1 MNLNGN
7 KNEFEILDTGNMAYQ
22 PRYPL
27 TQSPASELQGMNYK
41 EWINRCEDQELGE
54 LFVDSNAVRNAVVIG
69 AKITATIVG
78 IAFPPLK
85 IPAQILSTLIPV
97 LWPKEAG
104 PPGTAEAQF
113 TWEQMMSAVEEMI
126 DQKVEIAVKDRAI
139 ETLQILQSRIRDYQQ
154 ALCNLQ
160 TDPDNERFKEDVRRE
175 FNDAE
180 DQAKAAVIQ
189 FGNPNYAIPLLPDYA
204 QAANIH
210 LLLLRDVVQYGEIWG
225 FSFVE
230 VQQYYFNNQIG
241 NPGMKQLLATYTD
254 HCVRWYNNGLT
265 NRYETGGWNTFNDF
279 RRNMT
284 LMVMDVVSFWP
295 TYDPMLYK
303 IPTKSQLTRIVYTPL
318 IGRADDFPGIPAPTI
333 GEKESTLTQPPRLFA
348 WLRELSIGE
357 TTFPYYFST
366 GFCGRKQI
374 FQNTMDNN
382 LWEEPYKGSPGVK
395 DTQTLI
401 IPAPEVND
409 DVWRIVTYLKKMA
422 GSIQYDEIMG
432 WDFSFTKS
440 LDQRLYRYHLR
451 SVSSGMP
458 CGGSFPGPCDP
469 CNSVDPCSFE
479 LPNPTIPCD
488 DKALYSHRFAYMGAG
503 FVSNLAAMTY
513 FSYGWTHVS
522 ADANNLIDAERI
534 TQIPA
539 VKGSEMEGT
548 AKVIQGPGSTGGD
561 LVQLDY
567 RGKIQISMTAP
578 VRKGYQLRI
587 RYATA
592 STAEIHVSRVSIR
605 EDDSSNEDYYH
616 FEFLPQTYL
625 AGSLN
630 FNSFGYT
637 TMSIPLPPG
646 AGEQWDMS
654 FQWFGTDSP
663 IIIDKIEF
671 IPIEGSVEEFE
682 ANQAVEKAR
691 KAVNALFTNDAK
703 NALQLNV
710 TDYAVDQAANLVEC
724 VSEEFHAQEKMILL
738 DQVKFAKRL
747 SQERNLLNYGDF
759 ESSDWS
765 GENGWRT
772 SPHVHVTSDNPI
784 FKGRYLHMPGAM
796 SPQFSNNIYLTY
808 AYQK

>member
-1 MNLNGN
+1 
-7 KNEFEILDTGNMAYQ
+7 MAYQ

-85 IPAQILSTLIPV
+85 IPAQIISMLIPV

-126 DQKVEIAVKDRAI
+126 DQKIEIAVKDRAI

-180 DQAKAAVIQ
+180 DQAKAAIIQ
-189 FGNPNYAIPLLPDYA
+189 FMNPKYKIPLLADYA
-204 QAANIH
+204 QAANLH
-210 LLLLRDVVQYGEIWG
+210 LLLLRDVVQYGESWG

-241 NPGMKQLLATYTD
+241 NLGMKQLLATYTD
-254 HCVRWYNNGLT
+254 HCVRYYNEGLQK
-265 NRYETGGWNTFNDF
+265 RYDTGNWNTFNDY

-295 TYDPMLYK
+295 TYDPILYK
-303 IPTKSQLTRIVYTPL
+303 VPTKSQLTRIVYTPL
-318 IGRADDFPGIPAPTI
+318 LGRADNFPGIPAPSI
-333 GEKESTLTQPPRLFA
+333 GEKESTLTQPPRLFT

-357 TTFPYYFST
+357 SDFPYYFST
-366 GFCGRKQI
+366 AFSGGKQI
-374 FQNTMDNN
+374 FQNTMNNN
-382 LWEEPYKGSPGVK
+382 LWEEPYKGSPGNK

-401 IPAPEVND
+401 IPASEVND
-409 DVWRIVTYLKKMA
+409 DVWRIVTYYTYHSGGAL
-422 GSIQYDEIMG
+422 QFNTLLG

-440 LDQRLYRYHLR
+440 LDQRLYPRNIIDLR
-451 SVSSGMP
+451 RESSGLP
-458 CGGSFPGPCDP
+458 CGGSSPVPCDP
-469 CNSVDPCSFE
+469 CNSVAPCSSE
-479 LPNPTIPCD
+479 LPNPTNPCD

-503 FVSNLAAMTY
+503 LVTNNPLTAMTY
-513 FSYGWTHVS
+513 VSYGWTHVS

-539 VKGSEMEGT
+539 VKGSEIEGT
-548 AKVIQGPGSTGGD
+548 AKVIKGPGSTGGD

-567 RGKIQISMTAP
+567 RGRLKISTTAP

-592 STAEIHVSRVSIR
+592 STAEIHVNRASIR

-616 FEFLPQTYL
+616 FEFLRFWCKNRGFMKTEQK
-625 AGSLN
+625 
-630 FNSFGYT
+630 
-637 TMSIPLPPG
+637 IPNG
-646 AGEQWDMS
+646 
-654 FQWFGTDSP
+654 
-663 IIIDKIEF
+663 IE
-671 IPIEGSVEEFE
+671 
-682 ANQAVEKAR
+682 
-691 KAVNALFTNDAK
+691 L
-703 NALQLNV
+703 
-710 TDYAVDQAANLVEC
+710 YAV
-724 VSEEFHAQEKMILL
+724 K
-738 DQVKFAKRL
+738 
-747 SQERNLLNYGDF
+747 
-759 ESSDWS
+759 
-765 GENGWRT
+765 
-772 SPHVHVTSDNPI
+772 
-784 FKGRYLHMPGAM
+784 
-796 SPQFSNNIYLTY
+796 
-808 AYQK
+808 